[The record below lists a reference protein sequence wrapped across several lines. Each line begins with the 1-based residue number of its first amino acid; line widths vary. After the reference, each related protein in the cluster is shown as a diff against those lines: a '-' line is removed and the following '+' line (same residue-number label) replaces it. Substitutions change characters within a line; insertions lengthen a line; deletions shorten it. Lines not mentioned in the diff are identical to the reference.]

1 MQANANQPH
10 NMTNKSYWSEYGD
23 AIIGRMKAEGAT
35 GNTDEEIRRC
45 LGGCVAGTM
54 LIETAIDARDSGA
67 FIWEGNTC
75 RRCEGR
81 GEVVESVTHEGVW
94 MKECPECKK

>member
-10 NMTNKSYWSEYGD
+10 NMTTQSYWSEYGD

-54 LIETAIDARDSGA
+54 LMETAIDARDSGA
-67 FIWEGNTC
+67 FQWGTQC
-75 RRCEGR
+75 RVCEGR
-81 GEVVESVTHEGVW
+81 GKVVKSVTYEGEW
-94 MKECPECKK
+94 MTECPYCKNQ